1 MPSLAV
7 PFATFGAAAGFFAI
21 LAIGAF
27 RPAARSV
34 SPYLPMLVTAAAG
47 GVVGTALRRWSHLQE
62 SHLPRETVATW
73 IAVLVAIAGAVS
85 GGVVG
90 YTMWGDDGV
99 MRFFVGGAIVGLVFT
114 PSCLVVFDAARRAGR
129 GRHGSLVAGTD
140 ARTVLSTVL
149 AGIAFAAATQVPAVL
164 AAQASSH
171 LTPLL
176 QFSLSTLT
184 CLGATAGIV
193 VLQRRDCA
201 DAAALEAF
209 TKESAWLDRVASER
223 APDEPDGL
231 PKGAVDLGLG
241 DDQWARGDKSYRS
254 SGRADVLVK
263 GSVADANAAFEEC
276 AQRRHRSLLVAV
288 SALTA
293 VSMSLLLRLG
303 MFL

>member
-7 PFATFGAAAGFFAI
+7 PFAAFGAAAGFFAI

-34 SPYLPMLVTAAAG
+34 SPYLAMLVTAAAG
-47 GVVGTALRRWSHLQE
+47 GIVGAAVRRWSHLQE
-62 SHLPRETVATW
+62 SHLPRETVVTW
-73 IAVLVAIAGAVS
+73 LAVLVAIAGAVS

-90 YTMWGDDGV
+90 YAMWGEEGV
-99 MRFFVGGAIVGLVFT
+99 MRFFVGGAAVGLVFT

-149 AGIAFAAATQVPAVL
+149 GGLAFAAATQVPAVL
-164 AAQASSH
+164 ASRSSSH
-171 LTPLL
+171 LPPLL
-176 QFSLSTLT
+176 QFSSSALV

-193 VLQRRDCA
+193 ALQRRDRA
-201 DAAALEAF
+201 AAAALETF
-209 TKESAWLDRVASER
+209 TKEALWLDRVAPSS
-223 APDEPDGL
+223 DDVGL
-231 PKGAVDLGLG
+231 RVLPSGAVDLGLG

-263 GSVADANAAFEEC
+263 GSVADANAAFAEC
-276 AQRRHRSLLVAV
+276 ARRRHRSLLVAA

-293 VSMSLLLRLG
+293 VSTSLLLRLG
-303 MFL
+303 MFV